1 MATNEQDIIQRI
13 KTGSIAMPSLTREQ
27 ESQLLQQDPTI
38 PVASAGPDRVELIR
52 NPAQAFRAGLVSG
65 VANINAQNKNFRATI
80 QTLRGNEIA
89 AENFLREGDRFEAE
103 AARPLQGME
112 TFEQFYEEPTI
123 SGFFNQFASATG
135 QFVPSLAA
143 SMAEALA
150 VGAVVAGGTI
160 ATGGT
165 ATPALLA
172 GAGSAILKK
181 QALKQ
186 VPKRLAQRKPNVNK
200 EYAENLLN
208 KKYVNTLAERSGKQ
222 PRYPLSNAELK
233 DLDDIYAQ
241 LRAQKNFGRFKVGA
255 IAGAFSQEQRMGT
268 GIAFSDFADQDM
280 RSPEDALQALA
291 QGQVFGAIGLGAEYA
306 TARTIGTRLM
316 RGGKLKTR
324 FNPEDPFDFR
334 LQRQASFKRDLAAG
348 VAVTSVAEGIAEAL
362 QEELSV
368 QQKFRI
374 DDDYTQ
380 ANAKIDRLNALFAG
394 FFGGVGVGGALGGGT
409 GAINKLRELGQIGL
423 AESDGARVFAR
434 RDAEVKAGTILKERP
449 DHLLSSFELMAD
461 PKSNKDTSYIDIDSK
476 ENAMEVLPKLNELLG
491 DGITIPSPTG
501 TVFTNN
507 TGKAQE
513 WANVVDIYPF
523 NTEIQREWL
532 AKNLGYSRAIKPGD
546 DMVVGILDTKYN
558 ELAHYQGTSS
568 TTEGD
573 FEAARDAAL
582 FIRGEADPNRYKIIT
597 QTLAEHQAYRQKG
610 IEDVTS
616 TTPFSVIRSAFQD
629 TSDQNLGEET
639 QEEAR
644 SEMRTAEQDDT
655 GDLESDRGAPDVA
668 TAAGNIDIRRG
679 VGIRRTDKMAYDQYI
694 QDFYKLPINY
704 DDLVFFVKNTKA
716 NSAKASIA
724 KIKRLP
730 KETRQ
735 RVANILASINSAADL
750 IGVVDPQT
758 EKVTTV
764 GALTKEDTDYLARVK
779 QNPLVE
785 MSDLLDEIAEQGARI
800 QQEDSISS
808 SIARFEQEGR
818 ELKDVPGVGVS
829 EILTE
834 TALDIAQEDKDF
846 TRVPIRDVSSVV
858 MKRFGSGTSENPFVD
873 PSRYKQRPAALPV
886 KLRRPT
892 NEKKVAK
899 WEKSLTAQD
908 KKKIKDYE
916 DKLAAHKE
924 SVGFMISENDPKATP
939 ANIARVRREF
949 VHPTLLQEYDDQ
961 SPFLSKG
968 ALEMFERRSK
978 EESENTDDVGF
989 VRFVNVFDIAKFRAA
1004 TKKGEVFKTTPTTK
1018 PDARKYKGKKLDKQ
1032 YIADMK
1038 KYENRRFVIVRMT
1051 PEKGEFREVTRRN
1064 VDEFRNIKQDL
1075 QTRTEQAYQRTRGKD
1090 YKKNNP
1096 IFFKI
1101 QNLDPFAKQTTPR
1114 DVDISVL
1121 LEGITTITKRTNQR
1135 TFEELRDGAAQRVA
1149 AFIDMLDVLQANN
1162 FKIVYYPNTVADSN
1176 TLLEMADTQAAQ
1188 KRLGVTPTREKESA
1202 IIGDILD
1209 NPDGAGASIMKVRLP
1224 KGDASAQITFL
1235 RKQFALPRL
1244 ARDYF
1249 TKDAFA
1255 NVETN
1260 FKDLL
1265 TDKEFHTLSGIL
1277 SDYESNMSEMTF
1289 NELEELG
1296 QRLEDV
1302 MTLQYSMPF
1311 AGELTGSVRTAKYIK
1326 QLKNIQTKPGSEQEA
1341 SQELFSQ
1348 LEEQDKAIVKLLSP
1362 VRAVLDAIMA
1372 QDLRNNPGDL
1382 STIDRP
1388 LGAPIGV
1395 KEPTVV
1401 YKKGVPAVKKA
1412 EANGEG
1418 INVLRK
1424 TGNKHYGNPF
1434 TNLKTQTRADVKVNS
1449 LKEAVDRYTSWLR
1462 GTSDTDLQQ
1471 ERRSWI
1477 LEQVQNGVLDGKNLL
1492 YYSEQTPNH
1501 AEALASFVAT
1511 REGGVIP
1518 VNYKQSQ
1525 VFKGAG
1531 QTINKEAKI
1540 GTYYQDIATITMER
1554 GTAQLDDSGL
1564 YALDDVAMGN
1574 PVDNTN
1580 TKGDIRDRD
1589 LFSSYQEQQ
1598 GQEFRG
1604 RDRYADMTRKSETKP
1619 TFKNNPKYQKQ
1630 TYTYIKGMKETLST
1644 TMKARERL
1652 LNKKTSTGTGERA
1665 KLPFRLKI
1673 IEGLTQQARNM
1684 GLTTNLKIISAE
1696 TSLADSQLPAK
1707 VRNTIDQEQFDKFR
1721 QELLDDPNK
1730 AARTLQYE
1738 YFDVIL
1744 MKTEATNITEGA
1756 YYNAFLKE
1764 LGNSL
1769 TFQELEKSLKVP
1781 AVRKKLL
1788 QAYEKTL
1795 KEDTVPSNYSND
1807 EDGFINF
1814 AADQFGLAIRERLGL
1829 NVDGTTY
1836 NNLNAPAKAWFKRL
1850 AKSQETMYKQL
1861 SPAQRKRLEI
1871 NETFEEYARDMEKK
1885 LTDPGTEQIPY
1896 KVKASIETVLEGILG
1911 KNSPTEKQL
1920 IKLMKTSQ
1928 NILRSKK
1935 LPTWMQ
1941 KVLLT
1946 SDTRLRNKG
1955 AVGVEIADFL
1965 NQEPRTVTETQRAG
1979 VLTLKTRRANKML
1992 NDIAK
1997 VVGVEDGWWYSS
2009 FDANQRAIL
2018 DEAANDEIATKD
2030 LQSKEAR
2037 QVRDYLEALYSD
2049 LGLEK
2054 LGVDKREIFFPRVIA
2069 IAEIAASDKK
2079 LAALKALLKEYN
2091 PKVSDNRIDA
2101 ATKNILAKGAGEVD
2115 FNPSDEID
2123 VGMLKER
2130 KELFK
2135 KVPNKALMDA
2145 GVALPAEQAI
2155 KQYFDKVSLK
2165 YEFEQSGGVKRINS
2179 LIKQLPEADQT
2190 DVRNIIDS
2198 MFGKSKP
2205 ATGLVRI
2212 ANNVLLPLNIMTLLA
2227 FTVLASL
2234 QDTAGPILRSRG
2246 TAKISD
2252 ITSVIKNMIKN
2263 PTEAADI
2270 AREIGVIGVDA
2281 MSSFYVFAGEQTF
2294 MNQTAKALSDGWFR
2308 VTMLESYTRFT
2319 RVFAAGMGTRFLQTH
2334 ARQAKNGSSDSQ
2346 KYLAELNVTP
2356 DQVLAWEKGKAKKA
2370 DKLKVEE
2377 ALAQFVDESIVRPN
2391 PAQRPTYAN
2400 DARFALIWQLKSF
2413 FYAYGKTIV
2422 FPTLKESHNKFVNEG
2437 AGAGAMPL
2445 LLMAGILVP
2454 ITMLGLEIREL
2465 TKYFLAELLPG
2476 IDGDDPG
2483 VNYFRTDS
2491 MSTAQYMIEIID
2503 RSGMLG
2509 PFTLA
2514 LPIFLESH
2522 RYGQPF
2528 FVPPLGPT
2536 AERVYDG
2543 ITWDWRTADYLP
2555 VYSQLDTRA
2564 LGR

>member
-38 PVASAGPDRVELIR
+38 PVAPAGPDRVELIR

-291 QGQVFGAIGLGAEYA
+291 QGQVFGAVGLGAEYA

-334 LQRQASFKRDLAAG
+334 LQRQASFKRDLATG

-582 FIRGEADPNRYKIIT
+582 FIRGEADPNRYKIIR

-1388 LGAPIGV
+1388 LGQPAAKVIPGSKRIV
-1395 KEPTVV
+1395 KEGTTTTPTEVAFD
-1401 YKKGVPAVKKA
+1401 YEGAGV
-1412 EANGEG
+1412 
-1418 INVLRK
+1418 
-1424 TGNKHYGNPF
+1424 
-1434 TNLKTQTRADVKVNS
+1434 
-1449 LKEAVDRYTSWLR
+1449 
-1462 GTSDTDLQQ
+1462 
-1471 ERRSWI
+1471 
-1477 LEQVQNGVLDGKNLL
+1477 
-1492 YYSEQTPNH
+1492 SEVT
-1501 AEALASFVAT
+1501 
-1511 REGGVIP
+1511 
-1518 VNYKQSQ
+1518 YKQNQ

-1814 AADQFGLAIRERLGL
+1814 TADQFGLAIRERLGL

-1965 NQEPRTVTETQRAG
+1965 NQEPRTVKLAQRAG

-1997 VVGVEDGWWYSS
+1997 VLGVEDGWWYSS

-2155 KQYFDKVSLK
+2155 KQYFDKVALK

-2205 ATGLVRI
+2205 ATGLVRL
-2212 ANNVLLPLNIMTLLA
+2212 ANNALLPLNIMTLLA

-2234 QDTAGPILRSRG
+2234 QDTAGPILRARG

-2252 ITSVIKNMIKN
+2252 VTSVIKNMIKN

-2270 AREIGVIGVDA
+2270 AREIGIIGVDA

-2308 VTMLESYTRFT
+2308 VTGLEAYTRFT
-2319 RVFAAGMGTRFLQTH
+2319 RVFATGMGTRFLQTH
-2334 ARQAKNGSSDSQ
+2334 ARQAKEGNSDSQ

-2445 LLMAGILVP
+2445 LLMAGILIP

-2491 MSTAQYMIEIID
+2491 MSTAQYATEIID